1 MPTITD
7 ILTGLPG
14 AGGCDFRSS
23 TGELFYVEFSGNF
36 SKTNPL
42 APAHTVIGAGYA
54 NPEDIELSADGV
66 HAYITERSGNLVK
79 ASLSTPNRASATVIA
94 SGMVAHNRWRSMK
107 RTIPPTLW
115 NSPHP
120 EISTR
125 SA

>member
-36 SKTNPL
+36 SKTVPL
-42 APAHTVIGAGYA
+42 SPTHTVIGTGYT

-66 HAYITERSGNLVK
+66 HA
-79 ASLSTPNRASATVIA
+79 
-94 SGMVAHNRWRSMK
+94 
-107 RTIPPTLW
+107 
-115 NSPHP
+115 
-120 EISTR
+120 
-125 SA
+125 